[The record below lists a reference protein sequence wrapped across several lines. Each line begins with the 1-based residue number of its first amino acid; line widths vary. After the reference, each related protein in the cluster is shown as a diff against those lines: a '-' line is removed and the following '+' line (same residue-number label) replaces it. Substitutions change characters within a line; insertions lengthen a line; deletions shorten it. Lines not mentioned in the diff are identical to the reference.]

1 MSDFFFLIVFF
12 LLFFKTEIEN
22 QLHGFVFIGVG
33 RNKKKK
39 KLLDVIVIDKQMFQK
54 DSFKRPLC
62 LNSKICIGPA
72 PTLKEMLA
80 FL

>member
-1 MSDFFFLIVFF
+1 M
-12 LLFFKTEIEN
+12 
-22 QLHGFVFIGVG
+22 
-33 RNKKKK
+33 R
-39 KLLDVIVIDKQMFQK
+39 KLPDVIVIDKQMFQK

-80 FL
+80 FFIVTILFEINIDDGMIEIKSKFKMNIDIIHHRLY

>member
-12 LLFFKTEIEN
+12 LILFKTEIEN
-22 QLHGFVFIGVG
+22 QLHGFVSIGVG
-33 RNKKKK
+33 RNKKK
-39 KLLDVIVIDKQMFQK
+39 IVIDKQMFQK

-72 PTLKEMLA
+72 TTLKEMLA